1 MKVMRFFSPLAS
13 KKFTVSHIVLASCSL
28 GTYNF
33 RTWMY
38 LFACKNKSN
47 FGTYNKSIAKQES
60 CVYSSLV
67 CCLVQLLEPNTLIQT
82 WLPKHFIVIA
92 RSCCLPSVFNQ
103 ADIYWFKDLYT
114 SASRQRTLGA
124 RSPRLPVGTS
134 GILTS
139 LFGRYFLSRY
149 KGSFKN
155 FLCFKQYIF

>member
-1 MKVMRFFSPLAS
+1 MRFPPPQLLRNLQRATLFLAS
-13 KKFTVSHIVLASCSL
+13 SSL

-33 RTWMY
+33 RIWMY

-67 CCLVQLLEPNTLIQT
+67 CCLVQPLEPNTLIQT

-92 RSCCLPSVFNQ
+92 GSCCLPSVFSQ
-103 ADIYWFKDLYT
+103 ADIYWFEDLYT
-114 SASRQRTLGA
+114 SARRQRALSA

-134 GILTS
+134 GLPTS
-139 LFGRYFLSRY
+139 LFCRYFLSLY
-149 KGSFKN
+149 KVSFN
-155 FLCFKQYIF
+155 TFFTSNNRFFFW